1 MRCTHTLPIKY
12 STASPFMTQSEAL
25 TVSGLLGQGSINVL
39 VHLRELFKSL
49 NGLVSHD
56 SRVIKEL

>member
-1 MRCTHTLPIKY
+1 
-12 STASPFMTQSEAL
+12 MTQSDAL
-25 TVSGLLGQGSINVL
+25 TVNGLLGQGSINVL